1 MPRAPSRLLL
11 ISGLSTA
18 CLTASTAL
26 RELRPMPSSA
36 SLDALWRKIVV
47 TSAKST
53 LMTPVVRMSSAT
65 QLMACCRIPSAHEK
79 ALTSVM
85 WRFSGSF
92 MRLSLATRISA
103 SICACIFASPSL
115 ARRFLRL
122 PSKLNGSVTTPTE
135 SVPRSRA
142 ILATTGAAPV
152 PVPPPRPAVTKT
164 RSAPDIDSRI
174 LSAASRAA
182 FSPSAMLPPVPRP
195 FVRSSPICSVSTPSS
210 ATRESCLASVLMAIR
225 SMSRSL

>member
-1 MPRAPSRLLL
+1 
-11 ISGLSTA
+11 
-18 CLTASTAL
+18 
-26 RELRPMPSSA
+26 
-36 SLDALWRKIVV
+36 
-47 TSAKST
+47 
-53 LMTPVVRMSSAT
+53 
-65 QLMACCRIPSAHEK
+65 
-79 ALTSVM
+79 
-85 WRFSGSF
+85 

-103 SICACIFASPSL
+103 SIWACIFARPSL

-135 SVPRSRA
+135 SVPRSCA

-164 RSAPDIDSRI
+164 RSAPFIASRI
-174 LSAASRAA
+174 LSFASRAA

-210 ATRESCLASVLMAIR
+210 ATRASCLASVLMATR
-225 SMSRSL
+225 SMSSSLWWPMRIRTLLPPPPTPNTLIFTFGFMINVSSAAMRSYSSHIKNL